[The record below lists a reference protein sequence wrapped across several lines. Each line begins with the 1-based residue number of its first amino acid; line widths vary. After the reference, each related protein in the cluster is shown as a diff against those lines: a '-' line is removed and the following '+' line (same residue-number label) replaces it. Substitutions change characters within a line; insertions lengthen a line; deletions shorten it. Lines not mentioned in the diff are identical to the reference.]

1 VKHHAQPVTQSAAA
15 GKIFFSPRLG
25 ARADNQGVRMSNP
38 DLKPK
43 FPPLS
48 PDAPVFERGLWGR
61 AWFIVLLCL
70 ALAAVDWELIP
81 LKVFPFVFV
90 FPLMLA
96 AWNRGL
102 PFAMVCAVGLS
113 LTRLAHQFVF
123 NEKPYTADEVA
134 AALVRFFVLLLL
146 AALTNQ
152 LGKQAR
158 QLRQRVRMLEG
169 ILPICAQCKSI
180 RDEHSDWVQLEGY
193 ITAHSEAQFSHSLC
207 PQCFKDFYGQESAP
221 ELAPK

>member
-1 VKHHAQPVTQSAAA
+1 
-15 GKIFFSPRLG
+15 
-25 ARADNQGVRMSNP
+25 MSHP
-38 DLKPK
+38 DLKPII
-43 FPPLS
+43 PPLQP
-48 PDAPVFERGLWGR
+48 PDAPAFERGLWSR

-81 LKVFPFVFV
+81 LKVFPFVFI

-96 AWNRGL
+96 AWNRSL
-102 PFAMVCAVGLS
+102 PFALICAVGLS
-113 LTRLAHQFVF
+113 LTRLAHQFAF
-123 NEKPYTADEVA
+123 NEMPFTADEVA

-146 AALTNQ
+146 AALTSQ

-180 RDEHSDWVQLEGY
+180 RDENNDWVQLEGY
-193 ITAHSEAQFSHSLC
+193 ITAHSSAQFSHSLC

-221 ELAPK
+221 EPASK

>member
-1 VKHHAQPVTQSAAA
+1 
-15 GKIFFSPRLG
+15 
-25 ARADNQGVRMSNP
+25 MSNP

-70 ALAAVDWELIP
+70 ALAAVDWELMP
-81 LKVFPFVFV
+81 LKVFPFIFV

-96 AWNRGL
+96 AWNGSL
-102 PFAMVCAVGLS
+102 PFALICAVGLS
-113 LTRLAHQFVF
+113 LTRLAHQFAF
-123 NEKPYTADEVA
+123 DGKPCTVDEVA
-134 AALVRFFVLLLL
+134 DALVRFFVLLLL
-146 AALTNQ
+146 AALTSQ

-158 QLRQRVRMLEG
+158 QLRHRVRLLEG

-180 RDEHSDWVQLEGY
+180 RDENNDWVQLEGY
-193 ITAHSEAQFSHSLC
+193 ITAHSSAQFSHSLC
-207 PQCFKDFYGQESAP
+207 PHCFKDFYGQEVPP
-221 ELAPK
+221 ERAAK

>member
-1 VKHHAQPVTQSAAA
+1 
-15 GKIFFSPRLG
+15 
-25 ARADNQGVRMSNP
+25 MSHP
-38 DLKPK
+38 DLKPNL
-43 FPPLS
+43 PPLQ
-48 PDAPVFERGLWGR
+48 PDAPVFERGLWSR

-81 LKVFPFVFV
+81 LKVFPFVFI

-96 AWNRGL
+96 AWNRSL
-102 PFAMVCAVGLS
+102 PFALICAVGLS

-123 NEKPYTADEVA
+123 DELPYTADEVA

-146 AALTNQ
+146 AALTSQ

-180 RDEHSDWVQLEGY
+180 RDENNDWVQLEGY
-193 ITAHSEAQFSHSLC
+193 ITAHSSAQFSHSLC

-221 ELAPK
+221 EPAPK